1 MALRELNIKIGANAQ
16 ALDKELTRIGRRL
29 ATFSKQMQQIGS
41 DLTQSLS
48 LPLAGV
54 SAGALTAFAGMER
67 LGKGLTAV
75 MGSSEAA
82 AAELEKLKKSAQ
94 LPGLGFEEAVK
105 GSIRLQAVGFSA
117 DQARKTLETFG
128 TAIAATGGN
137 AENLNSVQKQL
148 TQMIGKNRIL
158 QEDFGILQENVP
170 LLGKALKGA
179 FGETNLDNIR
189 ATGIGAKEFSDRLT
203 DALGKLPELQN
214 VTGGLGNAFDN
225 FSDGLKF
232 SAAELGRTIANALN
246 LEKVLGDVGA
256 AVAGATEWFSMLDQE
271 TQKNIVV
278 FGLILAAIGPV
289 VLIIGKLVSVVSL
302 AITGFKAFLSFGVSL
317 ANGIAGLAAGV
328 GTAVKAF
335 QALSLVMKATVIG
348 AAIGVV
354 LALAAAWS
362 AFTTEVSAAKSA
374 QIAVNDANIQAAKS
388 IAAERLEAE
397 QLTDILKDENQSRKE
412 KEVALKK
419 LKSIN
424 ADYFGD
430 LTIEKSK
437 VEDITGALNKYNEQL
452 LARARITATTNKL
465 IEVEQKLLD
474 TQQQFEDADPTIFQ
488 TVANFVT
495 SGGRAYAFAAKQA
508 GDFTENLNE
517 NTGKLTA
524 QKAALEAQLKSLTA
538 TGAAV
543 ETVTKNYEKLNV
555 TPKGDALGPRAQKV
569 DAPGALPSLDLIPD
583 NLAGGIDANARIIAD
598 ALKGIQAPETNTFL
612 KSLGEELALIQ
623 QQTEL
628 TGNSFQ
634 GAKDQIAVVQEALA
648 LGLAGGEATTSIEFL
663 QEKLLELQESFAAT
677 YTGALLVQSAL
688 SAGLGAFTANVT
700 EGITGVKD
708 LARAV
713 LQAGGIIIKTLI
725 QEGVTGIVSNIL
737 KGPTGKALGPL
748 ALGVAAAAGAL
759 AAGLFQGLISKIKAP
774 KLATGG
780 LAYGE
785 TLATVGDNPNA
796 AIDPEVIAPLSK
808 LKSILGDGGGG
819 TLEAR
824 ISGNDLLILL
834 NRAQFNNRRTNG

>member
-1 MALRELNIKIGANAQ
+1 VI
-16 ALDKELTRIGRRL
+16 
-29 ATFSKQMQQIGS
+29 S
-41 DLTQSLS
+41 
-48 LPLAGV
+48 
-54 SAGALTAFAGMER
+54 
-67 LGKGLTAV
+67 
-75 MGSSEAA
+75 
-82 AAELEKLKKSAQ
+82 
-94 LPGLGFEEAVK
+94 
-105 GSIRLQAVGFSA
+105 
-117 DQARKTLETFG
+117 
-128 TAIAATGGN
+128 
-137 AENLNSVQKQL
+137 
-148 TQMIGKNRIL
+148 
-158 QEDFGILQENVP
+158 
-170 LLGKALKGA
+170 
-179 FGETNLDNIR
+179 
-189 ATGIGAKEFSDRLT
+189 AKEFSDRLT
-203 DALGKLPELQN
+203 DALAKLPELQD
-214 VTGGLGNAFDN
+214 VTGGLGNAYDN
-225 FSDGLKF
+225 FRDSVKF
-232 SAAELGRTIANALN
+232 SAAELGKSISTALN
-246 LEKVLGDVGA
+246 LTKVLGDVGNA
-256 AVAGATEWFSMLDQE
+256 LAGATEWFSMLDQE

-278 FGLILAAIGPV
+278 FGLVLAAIGPV

-302 AITGFKAFLSFGVSL
+302 AIAGFKAFLSFGVSL
-317 ANGIAGLAAGV
+317 ANGVAGLAAGI

-474 TQQQFEDADPTIFQ
+474 TQQQFEDADPTTFQ
-488 TVANFVT
+488 TIANFVT
-495 SGGRAYAFAAKQA
+495 AGGQAFGFAAKQA
-508 GDFTENLNE
+508 GDFNENLAD
-517 NTGKLTA
+517 NTSKLTA
-524 QKAALEAQLKSLTA
+524 QKAALEAQLKTLTA
-538 TGAAV
+538 TGAVV
-543 ETVTKNYEKLNV
+543 ETTTKTYEKAAVKEKAFSVEKQKSLAADLAALEQIQSIEEIV
-555 TPKGDALGPRAQKV
+555 FKRRADAQKAALGRK
-569 DAPGALPSLDLIPD
+569 PSAIETDIGSGKIPFV
-583 NLAGGIDANARIIAD
+583 
-598 ALKGIQAPETNTFL
+598 APEGFEGRFKQITPPPETGAAL
-612 KSLGEELALIQ
+612 RALGEELALIQ
-623 QQTEL
+623 QRTDF

-634 GAKDQIAVVQEALA
+634 GAKDKI
-648 LGLAGGEATTSIEFL
+648 
-663 QEKLLELQESFAAT
+663 
-677 YTGALLVQSAL
+677 ALLQSTLAQGLETGELATSLEFIKEQLAQAEKSFDSVYSKTLLIQSAL
-688 SAGLGAFTANVT
+688 SAGLGEFSSSV
-700 EGITGVKD
+700 EDGVSSFKE
-708 LARAV
+708 LAQAAQRAAIV
-713 LQAGGIIIKTLI
+713 IVKTLI
-725 QEGVTGIVSNIL
+725 QQ
-737 KGPTGKALGPL
+737 
-748 ALGVAAAAGAL
+748 GVAAAIANTLKGATGLLGLLAIPIAGAAGAL
-759 AAGLFQGLISKIKAP
+759 AAGLFSSLIGGITAP
-774 KLATGG
+774 KLALGG

-796 AIDPEVIAPLSK
+796 SIDPEVIAPLSK